1 MAAVHGPTLAQ
12 HPTSFQ
18 AHNIPVS
25 RMGFHPAPPPVV
37 SISYLSF
44 SSSPL
49 AHIFSSLQRFPRHSL
64 LDQIPTTVTNTQPS
78 SVVVLSHISSH
89 VPSYP
94 RHPRAQQPNSRI
106 LSPTPSI
113 ERSSTAPSLSL
124 PWFSCNGSKPASLPP
139 AAPQDIVS
147 LSLPS

>member
-44 SSSPL
+44 ILPLFTFSP
-49 AHIFSSLQRFPRHSL
+49 ACKG
-64 LDQIPTTVTNTQPS
+64 
-78 SVVVLSHISSH
+78 
-89 VPSYP
+89 
-94 RHPRAQQPNSRI
+94 
-106 LSPTPSI
+106 SPA
-113 ERSSTAPSLSL
+113 TA
-124 PWFSCNGSKPASLPP
+124 C
-139 AAPQDIVS
+139 
-147 LSLPS
+147 